1 MSYDLIVI
9 GGGPSGCSTAIT
21 AARAGAHVLLL
32 ESGRYPRHRVCGEF
46 VSAESLA
53 LLSELLSSDN
63 HEMVNS
69 APRISRSRVFTDG
82 GPLHLPIEPAAAS
95 IPRFDLDRTLW
106 HSCLEAGVDARQG
119 HQVRYFHGN
128 GPFTVNA
135 NGERFA
141 AKSLVNAAGRWSFL
155 TSSAIRDR
163 ASEERWIGV
172 KAHFVE
178 KNPSPTV
185 DLYFCEG
192 GYCGVQP
199 VSAPTTNGGT
209 RTVNAC
215 AMFRADVATDLPN
228 IFAAHPALCERAAN
242 WQIATEPVRT
252 SPLIFHKPEPVQGT
266 MLQVG
271 DAATFVDPFIGDG
284 ISLALRSGALAS
296 KCLAGFL
303 QGSRTLVES
312 AALYEQFYTRNLAP
326 VFRASSVLRNL
337 LRVPSIIRRPAMSL
351 LQRTPALTRQI
362 VRMTR

>member
-1 MSYDLIVI
+1 MTYDLIVI
-9 GGGPSGCSTAIT
+9 GGGPGGCSAAIT
-21 AARAGAHVLLL
+21 AASAGAHVLLL

-53 LLSELLSSDN
+53 LLSELLSGENRDLIDG
-63 HEMVNS
+63 
-69 APRISRSRVFTDG
+69 APRISQSRVFADG
-82 GPLHLPIEPAAAS
+82 APLHLPIEPAAAS
-95 IPRFDLDRTLW
+95 IPRFDLDLALW
-106 HSCLEAGVDARQG
+106 ESCLEAGVDARQG
-119 HQVRYFHGN
+119 CPVRYFHGD

-141 AKSLVNAAGRWSFL
+141 AKALVNAAGRWSFL

-163 ASEERWIGV
+163 ASEDRWIGV
-172 KAHFVE
+172 KAHFAE

-199 VSAPTTNGGT
+199 VSPQGMNGGT
-209 RTVNAC
+209 QMINAC
-215 AMFRADVATDLPN
+215 AMFRADVATDLPE
-228 IFAAHPALCERAAN
+228 ILAAHPALCERSLE
-242 WQIATEPVRT
+242 WQTAMEPVRT
-252 SPLIFHKPEPVQGT
+252 SPLVFHKPEPVQGT

-284 ISLALRSGALAS
+284 ISLALRSGALAA

-303 QGSRTLVES
+303 EGVCTLRAS
-312 AALYEQFYTRNLAP
+312 AAHYEELYTRRLAP

-337 LRVPSIIRRPAMSL
+337 LRFPSIIRRPAMSL
-351 LQRTPALTRQI
+351 LQHTPALTRQI

>member
-1 MSYDLIVI
+1 MTYDLIVI
-9 GGGPSGCSTAIT
+9 GGGPGGCSTAIT
-21 AARAGAHVLLL
+21 AARAGARVLLL
-32 ESGRYPRHRVCGEF
+32 EGGRYPRHRVCGEF
-46 VSAESLA
+46 VSAESLT
-53 LLSELLSSDN
+53 LLAELMSDDN
-63 HEMVNS
+63 RDLIEH
-69 APRISRSRVFTDG
+69 APRISQVRVFADG
-82 GPLHLPIEPAAAS
+82 APLHLPIEPAAAS
-95 IPRFDLDRTLW
+95 IPRFDLDRALW
-106 HSCLEAGVDARQG
+106 DSCIETGVDARQG
-119 HQVRYFHGN
+119 HQVRYFHGD

-141 AKSLVNAAGRWSFL
+141 AGALVNAAGRWSFL

-172 KAHFVE
+172 KAHFIE

-199 VSAPTTNGGT
+199 VSAAEMNGGAQK
-209 RTVNAC
+209 VNAC
-215 AMFRADVATDLPN
+215 AMFRADEATDLED
-228 IFAAHPALCERAAN
+228 IFAAHPALRERSRG
-242 WQIATEPVRT
+242 WQIDMDPVRT

-284 ISLALRSGALAS
+284 ISLALRSGALAA
-296 KCLAGFL
+296 KCVAGYL
-303 QGSRTLVES
+303 KGACALKGSV
-312 AALYEQFYTRNLAP
+312 ALYEELYMRRLAP
-326 VFRASSVLRNL
+326 VFRASSVLRSL

-351 LQRTPALTRQI
+351 LQHTPALTRQI

>member
-1 MSYDLIVI
+1 MTYDLVVI
-9 GGGPSGCSTAIT
+9 GGGPGGCSTAIT
-21 AARAGAHVLLL
+21 AARTGARVLLL

-46 VSAESLA
+46 VSAESLK
-53 LLSELLSSDN
+53 LLSELVCDASRSLIDN
-63 HEMVNS
+63 
-69 APRISRSRVFTDG
+69 APRISQSRVFADG
-82 GPLHLPIEPAAAS
+82 APLHLAITPAAAS
-95 IPRFDLDRTLW
+95 IPRFDLDLALW
-106 HSCLEAGVDARQG
+106 NSCLEAGVDARQG
-119 HQVRYFHGN
+119 SPVRYFHGE

-135 NGERFA
+135 NGEGFA
-141 AKSLVNAAGRWSFL
+141 AKALVNAAGRWSFL
-155 TSSAIRDR
+155 TSSAVRDR

-185 DLYFCEG
+185 DLYFCEA

-199 VSAPTTNGGT
+199 VSVPGMNGGT
-209 RTVNAC
+209 QKVNAC
-215 AMFRADVATDLPN
+215 AMFRADVATDLPD
-228 IFAAHPALCERAAN
+228 IFAAHPALRKRSAEWHLAMD
-242 WQIATEPVRT
+242 PVRT

-284 ISLALRSGALAS
+284 ISLALRSGALAAS
-296 KCLAGFL
+296 CLAPFF
-303 QGSRTLVES
+303 QGACTLRRS
-312 AALYEQFYTRNLAP
+312 AADYEELYMRRLAP

-351 LQRTPALTRQI
+351 LQHTPALTRQI